1 MNSRHRHHSDGKR
14 RPSRSTE
21 SLLNILGALLLAAA
35 VLLPGPIVQLLK
47 GMP

>member
-1 MNSRHRHHSDGKR
+1 MSRHRQHSGGEI
-14 RPSRSTE
+14 RPSRASE
-21 SLLNILGALLLAAA
+21 LAWGVFGALVLAAA

>member
-1 MNSRHRHHSDGKR
+1 MNSRHRHHSDGR
-14 RPSRSTE
+14 IRPSRASE
-21 SLLNILGALLLAAA
+21 LAWGVIGALVLAAA

>member
-1 MNSRHRHHSDGKR
+1 MNSRHRHHSNGKQRTSR
-14 RPSRSTE
+14 RTE
-21 SLLNILGALLLAAA
+21 NLLNVLGALVLAAA